1 MSKVTVVIAEDNESM
16 RASVRGLLA
25 DEFDIIG
32 EASDGI
38 EAVDLAESL
47 TPDAIVM
54 DVSMPRL
61 GGIEAARR
69 LRQRGCRSAVVF
81 LSVHRQRRIVH
92 DALLIPDSGYVSKS
106 DAGQEL
112 ADAVRA
118 VTGGASY
125 VSRSL
130 ER

>member
-16 RASVRGLLA
+16 RASVRRLLD
-25 DEFDIIG
+25 DEFDVVG

-54 DVSMPRL
+54 DVSMPRV

-69 LRQRGCRSAVVF
+69 LRERGCRSAVVF
-81 LSVHRQRRIVH
+81 LSVHRQRQIVH
-92 DALLIPDSGYVSKS
+92 EALLIPDSGYVAKS

-118 VTGGASY
+118 VAGGASY

-130 ER
+130 KR